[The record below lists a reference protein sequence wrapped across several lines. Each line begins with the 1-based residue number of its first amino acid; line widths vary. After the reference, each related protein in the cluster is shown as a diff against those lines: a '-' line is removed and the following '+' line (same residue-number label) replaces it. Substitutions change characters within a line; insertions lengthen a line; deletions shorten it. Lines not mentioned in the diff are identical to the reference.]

1 MIKKQKTFL
10 LAEAAQSYEGDFQ
23 VLVKLAELSCM
34 TGIDGFMFQIINADE
49 IAIPSYEHYSLFK
62 SLELSEE
69 NWKMVVKTIQNKGV
83 KAVAE
88 VFDMHSVNLMVDL
101 NIDAFKIHAADIA
114 NLGFLTHVGGFGLPV
129 FLGVGG
135 SDENEIQQAIDA
147 LKNHSD
153 KLEIVLMHGYQTC
166 PTPIDQSHI
175 SKIKALKARFALKV
189 GYSDHISGMKETYEH
204 KNDLAVSLPLLAIG
218 CGANVIE
225 KHIMLDRSKDWEDN
239 ESALSVA
246 EFPEFV
252 KLMRSADLA
261 MGDTNLDFT
270 QAEKDYRVSARK
282 CLVSETKIKKGQ
294 KISLSDIV
302 FKRINHAEKGFVN
315 SCDVVNKVAKQDIS
329 DNMPIYQGMIL

>member
-1 MIKKQKTFL
+1 MIKDNMTFL
-10 LAEAAQSYEGDFQ
+10 LAEAAQSYEGDFD
-23 VLVKLAELSCM
+23 VLVNLAALSCEA
-34 TGIDGFMFQIINADE
+34 GIDGFMFQIINADE

-114 NLGFLTHVGGFGLPV
+114 NLRFLSHVGSFGLPV

-135 SDENEIQQAIDA
+135 SDENEIQLAIDA
-147 LKNHSD
+147 LKKHNN
-153 KLEIVLMHGYQTC
+153 KFEIVLMHGYQTC

-175 SKIKALKARFALKV
+175 SKINALKARFALKV
-189 GYSDHISGMKETYEH
+189 GYSDHISGMKGTYEH

-225 KHIMLDRSKDWEDN
+225 KHIVLDRSKDWEDN
-239 ESALSVA
+239 ESALSVE

-252 KLMRSADLA
+252 KLMRSGDVA
-261 MGDTNLDFT
+261 MGKANLECN
-270 QAEKDYRVSARK
+270 QAEKQYRLSARK
-282 CLVSETKIKKGQ
+282 YIVANKNIKQGQ
-294 KISLSDIV
+294 KIMLNDIS
-302 FKRINHAEKGFVN
+302 FKRINNPENAYMN
-315 SCDVVNKVAKQDIS
+315 SIDIIDKITNQDILK
-329 DNMPIYQGMIL
+329 NMPIYQEMIS